1 MTPSTELKV
10 GAFVIASVSLLFGG
24 VIALG
29 SGRFFQ
35 DTQVLETSTRESVD
49 GLQLGSP
56 VKYRGVPIGEVSA
69 ISFADR
75 LYPGAENGES
85 PEFDYGSPVIIRMKV
100 RLDVFGPTQSELFT
114 KDIERGVEKGLR
126 ARMRS
131 AGLTGGLFV
140 ELDMADPREFP
151 APALGYMPD
160 YPFVPSAPSRF
171 DQVIA
176 TLERISNSLGRVD
189 FEGIG
194 ADMKDALASF
204 DRLLNVR
211 IDGMLAN
218 ADAFIVEL
226 GKSNQM
232 LQGVLSNPNL
242 ASTLD
247 HTSALAADLRATLPA
262 AVRQYGEFGAELNAL
277 VSGEEYELRRL
288 LSALRESAE
297 NLEALTDRAR
307 QDPPHLFF
315 SSPPRKL
322 APGEIER

>member
-35 DTQVLETSTRESVD
+35 ETQVLETSTHESVD

-56 VKYRGVPIGEVSA
+56 VKYRGVPIGEVSE

-75 LYPGAENGES
+75 LYPDHDDGEN

-100 RLDVFGPTQSELFT
+100 RVDVFGPTQSELFT
-114 KDIERGVEKGLR
+114 KDIERGVEQGLR

-131 AGLTGGLFV
+131 AGLTGGIFV
-140 ELDMADPREFP
+140 ELDMANPREFP
-151 APALGYMPD
+151 PPVLAYMPE
-160 YPFVPSAPSRF
+160 YPFVPSAPSRL

-176 TLERISNSLGRVD
+176 TIERISNSLSRVD
-189 FEGIG
+189 FEGMG
-194 ADMKDALASF
+194 ADLKDALASV
-204 DRLLNVR
+204 DHLLNGRV
-211 IDGMLAN
+211 DQMLAH
-218 ADAFIVEL
+218 ADAFITEL

-277 VSGEEYELRRL
+277 VSGEEYDLRRL
-288 LSALRESAE
+288 LSALRETAE
-297 NLEALTDRAR
+297 NLENLTERAR